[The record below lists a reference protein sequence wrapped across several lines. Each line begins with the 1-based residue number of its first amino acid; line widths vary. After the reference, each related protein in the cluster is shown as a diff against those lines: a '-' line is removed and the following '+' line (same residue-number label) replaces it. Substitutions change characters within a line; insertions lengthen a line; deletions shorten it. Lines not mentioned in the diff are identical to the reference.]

1 MSRFLGTV
9 SGVYV
14 NLLALF
20 LSSDENMG
28 KTMAEELFRDDQTR
42 SIMNR
47 CIAQDPGEPVS
58 REDEV
63 QLPPLLGGATWL
75 TAFDRCR
82 QPPTKA
88 QKAARG

>member
-14 NLLALF
+14 NHLALF
-20 LSSDENMG
+20 LSSDENVG
-28 KTMAEELFRDDQTR
+28 RGMAEELFRDDQTR

-47 CIAQDPGEPVS
+47 CIAQKPGTAVK
-58 REDEV
+58 REDGV
-63 QLPPLLGGATWL
+63 QLPPLMGGNKWI

-82 QPPTKA
+82 EELE
-88 QKAARG
+88 